1 MGFSHTNFYQKT
13 MPFSTGIHR
22 YFAVND
28 KSQLEFDFPSNEYKF
43 KGKKTV
49 NTFSGGLDFNSEEID
64 WAFINLAKQSAIITY
79 KSGNLKLTINYD
91 SNYSNLVFL
100 DSKM

>member
-1 MGFSHTNFYQKT
+1 

-28 KSQLEFDFPSNEYKF
+28 KSQLELNFPSNEYKF
-43 KGKKTV
+43 KGKQTV

-79 KSGNLKLTINYD
+79 KSRNLNGRKPLHV
-91 SNYSNLVFL
+91 VFL
-100 DSKM
+100 RWSVGKSCKYKGIDT